1 MVVSRL
7 SRACAPACIF
17 SASSAALLLVLATV
31 SGCKPKASC
40 QPGEYTIQVV
50 LHPGEPL
57 NPGDN
62 QESLPTTVHV
72 LQLADDDAIGR
83 FDLEAFRAD
92 PKVAVG
98 EGYIA
103 HETFSV
109 WPRTDDV
116 RKIRPKGDAQHLML
130 VAEYRQVL
138 GSGWYATYDIPLQ
151 KTHEDAVCTAVKRKK
166 PPIADPC
173 FYALLERYET
183 RGGATPPAGMKGDQ
197 VRIRGK
203 AVRCAPPPHQ
213 YIIDPKIAKKKNRRK
228 LDPSRI
234 PTSMPR
240 TPNAGS
246 AAGAAPAA
254 APAGAAPTG
263 ANPPTSVPRRPF

>member
-1 MVVSRL
+1 MPS
-7 SRACAPACIF
+7 APFAV
-17 SASSAALLLVLATV
+17 ALLALAAMTATAT
-31 SGCKPKASC
+31 GCKPKASC
-40 QPGEYTIQVV
+40 QPGEYTVQVV

-72 LQLADDDAIGR
+72 LQLADDEAIGR

-92 PKVAVG
+92 PKAAVG
-98 EGYIA
+98 EGYIS

-109 WPRTDDV
+109 WPETDDV
-116 RKIRPKGDAQHLML
+116 RKIRPKGDARHLML

-138 GSGWYATYDIPLQ
+138 GSGWYATYDIPPQ

-166 PPIADPC
+166 PAIAPPC

-183 RGGATPPAGMKGDQ
+183 RGGAVPPAGMKGDQ

-213 YIIDPKIAKKKNRRK
+213 YIIDPKVAKKKNRRK
-228 LDPSRI
+228 LDPSQI

-240 TPNAGS
+240 TPNANSAAGS
-246 AAGAAPAA
+246 AAGAAP
-254 APAGAAPTG
+254 PGAAP